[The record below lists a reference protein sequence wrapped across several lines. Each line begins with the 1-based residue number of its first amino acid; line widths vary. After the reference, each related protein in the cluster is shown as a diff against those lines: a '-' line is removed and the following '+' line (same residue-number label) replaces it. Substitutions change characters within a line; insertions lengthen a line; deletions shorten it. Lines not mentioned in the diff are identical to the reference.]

1 MKFGYKA
8 RTKEGEL
15 QVGNVE
21 ATSRETAVSILS
33 SHGLFILSVTPM
45 EKSGWTERFTEFFR
59 RVRTTDLMIFTRQF
73 ATLLSSQVPIGDS
86 LRNLYHQ
93 TTRPILKEVVGEVVN
108 DVEAGFSLSQ
118 AFGRH
123 PGVFS
128 EFYVNMVKSA
138 EVTGRL
144 SETLD
149 FLADYLEKQ
158 SALMSKMK
166 NAMTYPIFIL
176 ALFIVAVL
184 VMVTMVLPQITPI
197 FAESK
202 VELPLMTKIL
212 IVGGN
217 FILVWWWAVLIALG
231 FMIVLVVDYFR
242 TEEGKIVL
250 NEITLRTPILGGVLK
265 QLYVSRFADAVRVLI
280 NGGLTIPQSVEVTSH
295 IIGNYVYRD
304 ILHNAAQKIRQ
315 GQLLSQALKDS
326 PYFPPLVTQLISIG
340 ESTGRLESLLQKI
353 GDFYRRQVEDKVN
366 NMVELIQPILM
377 VIVGLMVAG
386 LFASILLP
394 LYNLTSS
401 F

>member
-21 ATSRETAVSILS
+21 ATSREAAISILS
-33 SHGLFILSVTPM
+33 SHGLFILGVNPIDK
-45 EKSGWTERFTEFFR
+45 EGWSDRFLEFFR
-59 RVRTTDLMIFTRQF
+59 RVRTTEIMIFTRQF
-73 ATLLSSQVPIGDS
+73 ATLLASQVPIGDS

-93 TTRPILKEVVGEVVN
+93 TTKPVLKEVVGEVVN
-108 DVEAGFSLSQ
+108 DVESGFSLSQ
-118 AFGRH
+118 AIGRH

-158 SALMSKMK
+158 SILSGKIR

-176 ALFIVAVL
+176 VLFIAAVL

-197 FAESK
+197 FEESN
-202 VELPLMTKIL
+202 VELPIMTKIL
-212 IVGGN
+212 ISGGN
-217 FILVWWWAVLIALG
+217 FIMGWWWAILIMLA
-231 FMIVLVVDYFR
+231 IVIMLIIDYFH
-242 TEEGKIVL
+242 TEEGKIVF
-250 NEITLRTPILGGVLK
+250 NEIGLRIPILGGVLK
-265 QLYVSRFADAVRVLI
+265 QLYVSRFADSVRVLI
-280 NGGLTIPQSVEVTSH
+280 SGGLTIPQAIEVTSH
-295 IIGNYVYRD
+295 TIGNYIYRD
-304 ILHNAAQKIRQ
+304 ILREAAQKIRQ
-315 GQLLSQALKDS
+315 GQLLSQALKNNE
-326 PYFPPLVTQLISIG
+326 YFPPLVGQLVAIG
-340 ESTGRLESLLQKI
+340 ESTGRLESLLEKV
-353 GDFYRRQVEDKVN
+353 GSFYRRQVEDKVN
-366 NMVELIQPILM
+366 NMVELIQPLLM
-377 VIVGLMVAG
+377 VIVGLMVGG